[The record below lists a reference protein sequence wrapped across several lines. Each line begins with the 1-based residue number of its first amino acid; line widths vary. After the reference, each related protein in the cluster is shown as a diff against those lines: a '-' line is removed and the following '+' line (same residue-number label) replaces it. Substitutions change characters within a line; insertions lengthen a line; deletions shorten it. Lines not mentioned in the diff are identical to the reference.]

1 MIADD
6 RPNDDKGDANKEA
19 RESGR
24 EGDIQIAVMAMGGGV
39 GPQIRR
45 LGFAQ
50 HLVGSP
56 ESHEAMAEYEK
67 IFPSKVNDYALDQES
82 SEDCANFRFKAAIR
96 ISECWEAKKNLS
108 KALEYVLLARDRYKF
123 VSYCKDCLRETR
135 KNVDSR
141 VKRLEEAGKKTE

>member
-50 HLVGSP
+50 QLVGSP
-56 ESHEAMAEYEK
+56 ESHEAMAEYGPFEN
-67 IFPSKVNDYALDQES
+67 IADRELPYVASAGEP
-82 SEDCANFRFKAAIR
+82 R
-96 ISECWEAKKNLS
+96 I
-108 KALEYVLLARDRYKF
+108 
-123 VSYCKDCLRETR
+123 
-135 KNVDSR
+135 
-141 VKRLEEAGKKTE
+141 